1 MNDDFYRS
9 EALDA
14 RNRIE
19 RLPRAMRVTSGLTR
33 STLLLLGFGL
43 ILATGWS
50 NFVEVP
56 VQVQGNG
63 LFVDSS
69 GDLLKPVRAPMEGV
83 VESFLVV
90 EGARVVA
97 GQPLARLHLPDRLAS
112 LQRIER
118 NLVSLE
124 QQYQRTMSLQD
135 VERDG
140 DDRTRQI
147 KVKGLDKRISDLELR
162 LAWDHDRES
171 AQELLLQ
178 RGATTVTN
186 MIEIKSAV
194 LQTIDQLSVAR
205 GELSALLADVLVS
218 EGRRERE
225 RLGLQF
231 QIDQANAE
239 IAGLRSEIERGTLL
253 HSPVDGT
260 VAELS
265 ADRNGL
271 VNSGQTVLSIMPLDS
286 SSRIEAVVYISMA
299 DGKLVFPGDDVLV
312 RPASLPHNEQGMIRA
327 RVESVSDAPISEH
340 ALNRVLGNIKLV
352 DKASVEGAPFSVRIS
367 LLRDDLA
374 PSGYS
379 WTSGYGPELKL
390 TPGTPISA
398 RITVE
403 RATLLSL
410 ALPAL
415 RKLLVD
421 PDEGWT
427 KS

>member
-1 MNDDFYRS
+1 
-9 EALDA
+9 
-14 RNRIE
+14 
-19 RLPRAMRVTSGLTR
+19 MRVTSGLTR
-33 STLLLLGFGL
+33 STLVLLGFGL
-43 ILATGWS
+43 VLATGWS

-90 EGARVVA
+90 EGARVIA

-253 HSPVDGT
+253 LSPVDGT